1 MSTSRQWLVAL
12 GLTSILLGSAVLPL
26 QAGELNDAIQEQ
38 KEVEQERSQIVSKL
52 NQLTYTEDKLKAQVQ
67 ELTTQIASAK
77 KELSQKQAAYNVAQ
91 KDVAAS
97 EKELEKRIQEL
108 EDRREA
114 LQKRVRAIY
123 EEGQLSYL
131 EVLFQSTNL
140 SDFITRLEYFTNLV
154 ENDQKILADI
164 QAEKKVVEQKTKEL
178 QSRRD
183 QAAQLQTQAAKAK
196 ADLDGKNQEY
206 KTALNQN
213 KKAQDDLSEQNERL
227 AADSAA
233 IAAKIR
239 QLTSTSSG
247 KVLGTIS
254 TYPVPGYYE
263 VSSPYGWRIHPVTG
277 KKSLHTG
284 TDFPAPGGTA
294 ILAAGTGK
302 VIMAGWYGAYGNA
315 VIIDHGGG
323 YTSLYGHQSRLGA
336 SVGDEVKAG
345 EVIGYVGTTG
355 WSTGNHLHFEVRVNG
370 NPTDPMQFFN

>member
-1 MSTSRQWLVAL
+1 MARSRQWFIAL
-12 GLTSILLGSAVLPL
+12 GLTGVLLGSAVLPL

-38 KEVEQERSQIVSKL
+38 KDLEQKQSQISGKL
-52 NQLTYTEDKLKAQVQ
+52 NQLTSTEDKLKSQIKD
-67 ELTTQIASAK
+67 LSSQIASAK
-77 KELSQKQAAYNVAQ
+77 KELSQKQVAYNQAQ

-97 EKELEKRIQEL
+97 EKELEKRQQEL
-108 EDRREA
+108 ENRREA

-154 ENDQKILADI
+154 QNDQRILADI
-164 QAEKKVVEQKTKEL
+164 QTEKEAIEQKTKEL
-178 QSRRD
+178 QDRRD
-183 QAAQLQTQAAKAK
+183 QASQLQTQAAKAK

-206 KTALNQN
+206 QTALNQN
-213 KKAQDDLSEQNERL
+213 KKAQDDLSEQNQRL

-239 QLTSTSSG
+239 QLTSNSSG
-247 KVLGTIS
+247 KVLGTIN
-254 TYPVPGYYE
+254 TYPLPGYYE
-263 VSSPYGWRIHPVTG
+263 VSSPFGWRIHPVTG
-277 KKSLHTG
+277 QKSLHTG
-284 TDFPAPGGTA
+284 IDLPAPAGTA
-294 ILAAGTGK
+294 ILAAGSGK

-323 YTSLYGHQSRLGA
+323 YTTLYGHQSRLGV

-345 EVIGYVGTTG
+345 QVIGYVGTTG

-370 NPTDPMQFFN
+370 NPTDPRQFFN